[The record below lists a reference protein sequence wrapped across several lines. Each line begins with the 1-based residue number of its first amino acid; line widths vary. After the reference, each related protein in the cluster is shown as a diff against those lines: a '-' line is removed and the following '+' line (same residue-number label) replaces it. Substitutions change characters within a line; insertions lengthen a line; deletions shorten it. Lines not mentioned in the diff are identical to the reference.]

1 MREAT
6 EAQAPVN
13 YNRSFR
19 RMLKDTSHSLSG
31 GKLQSR
37 GFPVD
42 NCWITLDRFPHS
54 SSSHR
59 ECGKGCVI
67 DASFVLNSRLATG
80 TEKWIT
86 GTLLVVFVEK
96 KHTFS
101 HWLAHKKKKKH
112 IRQDNGSQKQRKWF
126 LSSCRRGWL
135 GRMAWV
141 GPGVEHCPLIQ
152 TPFTAHTLFTGC
164 KDH

>member
-54 SSSHR
+54 SSSHG

-67 DASFVLNSRLATG
+67 DASFVLTADLLLA
-80 TEKWIT
+80 
-86 GTLLVVFVEK
+86 LR
-96 KHTFS
+96 S
-101 HWLAHKKKKKH
+101 
-112 IRQDNGSQKQRKWF
+112 GSQGLYLLYLLRRRRLFVIDWLRKPTSDKTMGVRNGRKWF
-126 LSSCRRGWL
+126 LSSCQRGWL

-141 GPGVEHCPLIQ
+141 GPGVEHCPLIG
-152 TPFTAHTLFTGC
+152 TLFTAHTLFTGC
-164 KDH
+164 KDN

>member
-42 NCWITLDRFPHS
+42 NCWITLDRFPLS

-67 DASFVLNSRLATG
+67 DASFVLTADLLLALRSGSRDFTCCICWEDADILSLIG
-80 TEKWIT
+80 S
-86 GTLLVVFVEK
+86 K
-96 KHTFS
+96 KPTS
-101 HWLAHKKKKKH
+101 EQTMGVRK
-112 IRQDNGSQKQRKWF
+112 GRKWF
-126 LSSCRRGWL
+126 LSTCPRGWL

-141 GPGVEHCPLIQ
+141 RPGVEHCPLIR
-152 TPFTAHTLFTGC
+152 TLFTAHTLFTGC
-164 KDH
+164 KDN